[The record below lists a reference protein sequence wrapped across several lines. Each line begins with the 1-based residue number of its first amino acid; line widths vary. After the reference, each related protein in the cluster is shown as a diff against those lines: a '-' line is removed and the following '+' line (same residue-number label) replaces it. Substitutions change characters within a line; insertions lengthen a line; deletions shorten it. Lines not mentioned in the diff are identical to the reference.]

1 MLHKARSIDVTQ
13 ITEWRDGQVRRS
25 QDYLVAEEPLEI
37 RLGKTPLIV
46 TMRTPGQDLE
56 LAAGFLFTEGLF
68 ERREQIVSLEYG
80 KTEYGKTAYDKTA
93 YDKTRSQQASGNIVQ
108 VQLSGTSLGPEQL
121 RRNFFM
127 TSSCGI
133 CGKASIEAVKAHGIR
148 RPNPAFF
155 LDPEVLCAFPDALKA
170 AQKVFDRTGGL
181 HAAGLFD
188 AQGKLMVL
196 REDVGRH
203 NAVDKVVGWALLG
216 GQLQL
221 PLADY
226 ALMVSGRGGFEI
238 IQKAL
243 MAGVPLV
250 ASVSAP
256 SSLAVRL
263 ARETGLTLV
272 GFLRGRRFLVYS
284 GEQRLRPKSASPA
297 SVGQTEHAVTQS
309 DNRDRTSAA
318 KGDDYGIGT
327 AA

>member
-1 MLHKARSIDVTQ
+1 MLHKQRSIDVTQ
-13 ITEWRDGQVRRS
+13 VMEWRDGQVRRA

-37 RLGKTPLIV
+37 RLDETPLSV
-46 TMRTPGQDLE
+46 TMRTPGHDLE
-56 LAAGFLFTEGLF
+56 LAAGFLFTEGLI

-80 KTEYGKTAYDKTA
+80 KTAYDKT
-93 YDKTRSQQASGNIVQ
+93 KNQQASGNIVQ
-108 VQLSGTSLGPEQL
+108 VQLSGTSFEPEQL

-133 CGKASIEAVKAHGIR
+133 CGKASIDTVKAHGIQ
-148 RPNPAFF
+148 RPNPTFF
-155 LDPEVLCAFPDALKA
+155 LDPEVLCAFPDTLKA
-170 AQKVFDRTGGL
+170 AQSIFDRTGGL

-203 NAVDKVVGWALLG
+203 NAVDKVVGWALLNSR
-216 GQLQL
+216 LQL

-284 GEQRLRPKSASPA
+284 GEERLRPKSAPPA
-297 SVGQTEHAVTQS
+297 SVGHTEHVVTQS

>member
-1 MLHKARSIDVTQ
+1 MLHEQRSIDMTQ
-13 ITEWRDGQVRRS
+13 VTEWRDGQVRRAE
-25 QDYLVAEEPLEI
+25 DYLVAEEPLEI
-37 RLGKTPLIV
+37 RLGETPLSV
-46 TMRTPGQDLE
+46 TMRTPGHDLE
-56 LAAGFLFTEGLF
+56 LAAGFLFTEGLIDG
-68 ERREQIVSLEYG
+68 REQIVSLEYG
-80 KTEYGKTAYDKTA
+80 KTK
-93 YDKTRSQQASGNIVQ
+93 SQQASGNVVQ
-108 VQLSGTSLGPEQL
+108 VQLTGTSLELEPEQL

-148 RPNPAFF
+148 RPNRNFL
-155 LDPEVLCAFPDALKA
+155 LDPEVLCTFPDTLKT
-170 AQKVFDRTGGL
+170 AQGIFDRTGGL

-188 AQGKLMVL
+188 IDGKLIVL

-203 NAVDKVVGWALLG
+203 NAVDKVVGWALLAG
-216 GQLQL
+216 KLEL
-221 PLADY
+221 PLADC

-243 MAGVPLV
+243 MAGVPLL
-250 ASVSAP
+250 ASISAP

-284 GEQRLRPKSASPA
+284 GVERLRPRNARA
-297 SVGQTEHAVTQS
+297 DSVCDTGPVTKQS
-309 DNRDRTSAA
+309 DSRDRTSVA

>member
-1 MLHKARSIDVTQ
+1 MLHKPSSIDVTQ
-13 ITEWRDGQVRRS
+13 VTEWRDGKVRRS

-37 RLGKTPLIV
+37 RLRKTPLSV
-46 TMRTPGQDLE
+46 TMRTPGHDLE
-56 LAAGFLFTEGLF
+56 LAAGFLFTEGLIG
-68 ERREQIVSLEYG
+68 RREQIVSLEYG
-80 KTEYGKTAYDKTA
+80 KTEYGKTKN
-93 YDKTRSQQASGNIVQ
+93 QQASGNIVQ
-108 VQLSGTSLGPEQL
+108 VQLSGTSCEPEQL

-133 CGKASIEAVKAHGIR
+133 CGKGSIKAVKAHGIQ
-148 RPNPAFF
+148 RPNPTFF
-155 LDPEVLCAFPDALKA
+155 LDPEVLCTFPDTLKT
-170 AQKVFDRTGGL
+170 AQSIFDRTGGL

-203 NAVDKVVGWALLG
+203 NAVDKVVGWALLNRR
-216 GQLQL
+216 LQL

-284 GEQRLRPKSASPA
+284 GEERLGPKSAPPA
-297 SVGQTEHAVTQS
+297 SVGHTGHPVTQS
-309 DNRDRTSAA
+309 DNRDRTPAA

-327 AA
+327 TA

>member
-1 MLHKARSIDVTQ
+1 MTQ
-13 ITEWRDGQVRRS
+13 VTEWQNGQVRRV
-25 QDYLVAEEPLEI
+25 QDCLVAEEPLEI
-37 RLGKTPLIV
+37 RLNATPLSV
-46 TMRTPGQDLE
+46 TMRTPGHDLE
-56 LAAGFLFTEGLF
+56 LTAGFLFSEGLI
-68 ERREQIVSLEYG
+68 ERREQIVSLDYG
-80 KTEYGKTAYDKTA
+80 KTKNP
-93 YDKTRSQQASGNIVQ
+93 QASGNIVH
-108 VQLSGTSLGPEQL
+108 VQLTGTTFDPERT

-148 RPNPAFF
+148 RPNPAFL
-155 LDPEVLCAFPDALKA
+155 LDPEVLCTFPDSLKA
-170 AQKVFDRTGGL
+170 AQSIFDRTGGL

-188 AQGKLMVL
+188 AQGKLVVL

-203 NAVDKVVGWALLG
+203 NAVDKVVGWALLAG
-216 GQLQL
+216 RL

-243 MAGVPLV
+243 LAGVPLL

-284 GEQRLRPKSASPA
+284 GEERLQPKAARQINPTQLQFLT
-297 SVGQTEHAVTQS
+297 GTQT
-309 DNRDRTSAA
+309 
-318 KGDDYGIGT
+318 
-327 AA
+327 

>member
-1 MLHKARSIDVTQ
+1 VTQ
-13 ITEWRDGQVRRS
+13 VTEWQNGQVCRA
-25 QDYLVAEEPLEI
+25 QDCLVAEEPLEI
-37 RLGKTPLIV
+37 RLNATPLSV
-46 TMRTPGQDLE
+46 TMRTPGHDLE
-56 LAAGFLFTEGLF
+56 LTAGFLFTEGLI
-68 ERREQIVSLEYG
+68 ERREQIVSLEYAKTDYG
-80 KTEYGKTAYDKTA
+80 KTEYGHTT
-93 YDKTRSQQASGNIVQ
+93 SQQASGNIVH
-108 VQLSGTSLGPEQL
+108 VQFTGTTFDPERT

-148 RPNPAFF
+148 RPNPAFL
-155 LDPEVLCAFPDALKA
+155 LDPEVLCTFPDSLKA
-170 AQKVFDRTGGL
+170 AQSIFDRTGGL

-188 AQGKLMVL
+188 AQGKLVVL

-203 NAVDKVVGWALLG
+203 NAVDKVVGWALLAG
-216 GQLQL
+216 RL

-243 MAGVPLV
+243 LAGVPLL

-284 GEQRLRPKSASPA
+284 GEERLQPKAARQINPTQLQFLTGA
-297 SVGQTEHAVTQS
+297 QT
-309 DNRDRTSAA
+309 
-318 KGDDYGIGT
+318 
-327 AA
+327 

>member
-1 MLHKARSIDVTQ
+1 MLHKRRSIDVTQ
-13 ITEWRDGQVRRS
+13 VTEWRDGQLRRA

-37 RLGKTPLIV
+37 RLGESPLSV
-46 TMRTPGQDLE
+46 TMRTPGHDLE
-56 LAAGFLFTEGLF
+56 LAAGFLFTEGLI
-68 ERREQIVSLEYG
+68 ERREQIASLEYG
-80 KTEYGKTAYDKTA
+80 KTK
-93 YDKTRSQQASGNIVQ
+93 SQQASGNVVQ
-108 VQLSGTSLGPEQL
+108 VRLTGTSLEPEQT

-148 RPNPAFF
+148 RPNPKFS
-155 LDPEVLCAFPDALKA
+155 LDPVVLCTFPDTLKA
-170 AQKVFDRTGGL
+170 AQSIFDRTGGL

-188 AQGKLMVL
+188 AQGKLVVV

-203 NAVDKVVGWALLG
+203 NAVDKVVGWALLAA
-216 GQLQL
+216 QVRL

-243 MAGVPLV
+243 LAGVPLL

-263 ARETGLTLV
+263 AREAGLTLV

-284 GEQRLRPKSASPA
+284 GEERLQPKKA
-297 SVGQTEHAVTQS
+297 
-309 DNRDRTSAA
+309 
-318 KGDDYGIGT
+318 T
-327 AA
+327 AASGGLTEYSEGDSRPPAAEKD

>member
-1 MLHKARSIDVTQ
+1 MTQ
-13 ITEWRDGQVRRS
+13 VTEWRDGQVRRA

-37 RLGKTPLIV
+37 RLGETPLSV
-46 TMRTPGQDLE
+46 TMRTPGYDLE
-56 LAAGFLFTEGLF
+56 LTAGFLFTEGLI
-68 ERREQIVSLEYG
+68 ERRDQIASLDYGKTDYG
-80 KTEYGKTAYDKTA
+80 KTEYSKTKS
-93 YDKTRSQQASGNIVQ
+93 RPASGNVVQ
-108 VQLSGTSLGPEQL
+108 VQLTGASVDPEQT

-148 RPNPAFF
+148 RPNPKFV
-155 LDPEVLCAFPDALKA
+155 LDPAVLCTFPDTLKA
-170 AQKVFDRTGGL
+170 AQSIFDRTGGL

-188 AQGKLMVL
+188 AQGKLIVL

-203 NAVDKVVGWALLG
+203 NAVDKVVGWALLDG
-216 GQLQL
+216 RL

-243 MAGVPLV
+243 LAGVPLL

-272 GFLRGRRFLVYS
+272 GFLRGQRFLVYS
-284 GEQRLRPKSASPA
+284 GEERLQAKNAPAA
-297 SVGQTEHAVTQS
+297 SVGRLEHPKDGS
-309 DNRDRTSAA
+309 RSRPPAA
-318 KGDDYGIGT
+318 RLR
-327 AA
+327 